1 MAAWQSNR
9 ALGRFRPRGC
19 GETVPAHR
27 WISCFARPSHRTRV
41 RPQAAQNDRSRRL
54 KVDNVPGEPSRIST
68 EKRTS
73 SMAHHRVLQLPDVD
87 PRFERGKSGLI
98 LGNGAQCGIQF
109 RASLFQGYAKFQP
122 REARE
127 VVREVRLQLVGIKAK
142 REIDVNSVPCID
154 ALVQR
159 VSPEGLESGRGN
171 AHDLVGLPTDLDALA
186 Y

>member
-54 KVDNVPGEPSRIST
+54 KVDNVLGEPSRIST

-73 SMAHHRVLQLPDVD
+73 SVAFPPAPAD
-87 PRFERGKSGLI
+87 
-98 LGNGAQCGIQF
+98 GA
-109 RASLFQGYAKFQP
+109 S
-122 REARE
+122 
-127 VVREVRLQLVGIKAK
+127 
-142 REIDVNSVPCID
+142 
-154 ALVQR
+154 
-159 VSPEGLESGRGN
+159 
-171 AHDLVGLPTDLDALA
+171 ALA
-186 Y
+186 FFEKRAVRALTAVACGAEFEFLEQCSPQK